1 MKKVLLAC
9 LVLVAFVNI
18 TSVKAAELPKLDHAD
33 LEISPTRIGVNGTFS
48 IQTSAQV
55 DGTC

>member
-9 LVLVAFVNI
+9 LLLFAFVGNA
-18 TSVKAAELPKLDHAD
+18 SVKAAELPKLDHTE
-33 LEISPTRIGVNGTFS
+33 LEISPTRIGVNGTLS
-48 IQTSAQV
+48 IQTTAQV